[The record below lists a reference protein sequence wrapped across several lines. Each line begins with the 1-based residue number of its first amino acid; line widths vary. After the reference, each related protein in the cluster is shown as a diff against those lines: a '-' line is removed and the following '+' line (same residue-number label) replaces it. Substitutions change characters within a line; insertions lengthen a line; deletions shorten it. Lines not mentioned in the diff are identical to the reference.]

1 MRREEQRRGQNSGAM
16 AIEGLKSSNK
26 FVFIWALIKLHIV
39 LLIGCVSGSSVSVKP
54 QLSGC
59 PIKATTSYLTRQAA
73 VINRVFANPY
83 HISAVP
89 SWESVAKEKNN
100 KPKLVSSVQPWN
112 SAPVTPTR
120 SRRTSTV
127 FPHYSDDPPFSSS
140 VASSHK
146 RQKRHFMV
154 ISLSHHHVPVE
165 IREKLAHPES
175 VWANASSVLTSAPVI
190 DEAAFLSTCNR
201 FEIYLS
207 TRNPTSAA
215 SRVLHYLSNYTANA
229 IAPTYLHQYMS
240 VLLDRDAALHVFN
253 VACGLD
259 SLVVGENQILDQVKR
274 VYNRLPQFST
284 ATPHLSQLLSHAIST
299 GKRVRCHTAISKGGV
314 SISSAAT
321 DFTSLTLTNTT
332 LRKSS
337 VAIIGAGKMSKL
349 LLQHLK
355 NHRVKTVTVVNRSP
369 ASVEM
374 LRSQFP
380 SLKIVYE
387 PLSSLSHILRTADI
401 VYACTSSN
409 QYVITPQNIP
419 SRRKPLYLIDISV
432 PRNID
437 PACASNET
445 SSPIHIFN
453 VDHLKSII
461 AANTNS
467 RKKEIVA
474 AKNIIQQSLDDYF
487 ATTASAATAENLKQ
501 LSQDVSNKLVQEIG
515 TNYTAAVQ
523 KHLTKIP
530 AAVLRLLKT
539 SSGRIMSQVATRV

>member
-1 MRREEQRRGQNSGAM
+1 MQRIAQNSAAM
-16 AIEGLKSSNK
+16 AIAELKSSNK
-26 FVFIWALIKLHIV
+26 LVFIWALIKLHVI

-54 QLSGC
+54 QFSGC

-83 HISAVP
+83 HISAV
-89 SWESVAKEKNN
+89 SNWESLAKEKKN
-100 KPKLVSSVQPWN
+100 KSKSITTVQPWN
-112 SAPVTPTR
+112 SDPLPPTR
-120 SRRTSTV
+120 SRRTSAV

-140 VASSHK
+140 VASSQK
-146 RQKRHFMV
+146 RQKHRFMV

-165 IREKLAHPES
+165 IREKLSHPEV
-175 VWANASSVLTSAPVI
+175 VWVNASATLTSVPVI
-190 DEAAFLSTCNR
+190 EEAAFLSTCNR
-201 FEIYLS
+201 FEVYLS
-207 TRNPTSAA
+207 TRDPVAAA
-215 SRVLHYLSNYTANA
+215 SHVLHYLANYTANT
-229 IAPTYLHQYMS
+229 IAPSQLHQYMS
-240 VLLDRDAALHVFN
+240 ILLDRDAALHVFN

-274 VYNRLPQFST
+274 VYNRLPDF
-284 ATPHLSQLLSHAIST
+284 ANVTPHLSQLLSHAIAT

-332 LRKSS
+332 IRKSS
-337 VAIIGAGKMSKL
+337 IAIIGAGKMSKL

-355 NHRVKTVTVVNRSP
+355 NHRVKSVTVVNRSP
-369 ASVEM
+369 ASVET

-380 SLKIVYE
+380 SLKLIYE
-387 PLSSLSHILRTADI
+387 PLSSLSHVLRTADI
-401 VYACTSSN
+401 VYACTSSSR
-409 QYVITPQNIP
+409 YVITPQDIP

-437 PACASNET
+437 PACASNTT
-445 SSPIHIFN
+445 SSSPVHIYN

-467 RKKEIVA
+467 RKREIVA

-487 ATTASAATAENLKQ
+487 AAATSAATTENLKQ
-501 LSQDVSNKLVQEIG
+501 LSRDVTNKLAQEIG
-515 TNYTAAVQ
+515 ANYTTVVH

-539 SSGRIMSQVATRV
+539 SSGRIMSQLATRV